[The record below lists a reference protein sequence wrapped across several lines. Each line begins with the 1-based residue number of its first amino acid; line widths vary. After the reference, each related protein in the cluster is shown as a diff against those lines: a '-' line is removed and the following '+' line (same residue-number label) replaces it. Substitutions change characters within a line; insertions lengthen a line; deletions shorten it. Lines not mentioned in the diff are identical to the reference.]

1 MMSASSIK
9 SAGAAGHYFE
19 HDDYYV
25 DGLSPSTWIGSGSK
39 TLGLAGEVDRETFK
53 LLLEGRLPDGQQVGT
68 FRDGEWK
75 HQPGI
80 DLTFSA
86 PKSVSILAEV
96 AGDKRLLEA
105 HDRAVQAVLQYIE
118 SEYIVT
124 RNRNRTMDTVE
135 YEKTGSLVAAT
146 FKHTTSRALDPQLHT
161 HCVVMNLTQ
170 RNDGQWRSTE
180 NKPIFIDQKHLGLV
194 YRQSLAQEVGSLG
207 FRLEHQG
214 KDGTWEVAGVSKE
227 TVRELSKRSEAIG
240 DALEARGKTRETA
253 TAVEKE
259 TATLDTRDRKV
270 AAERGELLN
279 RWHAELGEEKLT
291 ELEGVIALSRENTPS
306 LERQSEAILARVQLA
321 NEAVMWATEHLGE
334 RDTSWAHHDLVKVAS
349 RYAGS
354 RVLLSD
360 VTNAIDAAI
369 RSGQLIE
376 KSVRTFDKVSK
387 QEVDV
392 RGYTSHAAIAIEDE
406 LLREEYLGRDRVQR
420 LCSREQAVEAISN
433 AEEKA
438 NEIGYEWNTDQ
449 RKATEGIL
457 LSENRIVGVQ
467 GLAGTAKTNSVLS
480 TIANTARDMGY
491 EVKGLAPTNSAAQSL
506 SEGANISSSTIQSFL
521 GRSRNEWVEEK
532 RLLSQIEKIDRR
544 LERIINALKS
554 PGVDPQTGTQIPE
567 TSPIYQKRID
577 ELCCEKAELKSQR
590 EELTK
595 GLQRSP
601 QLWIVDEASM
611 VGTKLMHDLLQRAS
625 QVGARVVLTGDVRQL
640 ASVEAGAAFRQ
651 LQAHGMETYRLE
663 EIVRQT
669 NRGTRDAVYLS
680 LMKRASDALARLQES
695 GSTIKELVHH
705 KQNGRIDNVKSG
717 EIRRQE
723 LVKDYMG
730 LSPDERT
737 KSIILEPSREGR
749 RSTNKL
755 VRDALKRE
763 GALSEEIQTNQLSP
777 VDTTEAE
784 RRVVTSYQNGQIVRF
799 ARSFKREGIKQGLYY
814 EVVGRESHDI
824 LLKKFGSNEQSEPIR
839 FSPERYAAKNIQLFN
854 LTKSGLAVGE
864 KIVWRDNDKTSGRLN
879 NDTAIVEKI
888 ESTNVTFRLS
898 NGKLSE
904 FDMSTMANSHW
915 DYGYAMTVHAAQGK
929 TAQNVFVHAEANRD
943 ALLNTEQFYV
953 QISRAKDRVFLYTNS
968 KEGLIRAVEQRSGQK
983 QTAKESRYQPLER
996 LDHLL
1001 EKLWHQTTDREVLPE
1016 YSPDRDQGKEIA
1028 RGDIERTLTR

>member
-9 SAGAAGHYFE
+9 SAGAASHYFE

-25 DGLSPSTWIGSGSK
+25 DGLSPSAWVGSGAEALS
-39 TLGLAGEVDRETFK
+39 LVGEVERETFK
-53 LLLEGRLPDGQQVGT
+53 SLLDGRLPDGQQVGT

-75 HQPGI
+75 HQPGT

-105 HDRAVQAVLQYIE
+105 HDRAVQVVLQYIE

-124 RNRNRTMDTVE
+124 RNRNRTKDTVE

-194 YRQSLAQEVGSLG
+194 YRQFLAQEVGSLG

-214 KDGTWEVAGVSKE
+214 KDGTWEIAGVSKD

-253 TAVEKE
+253 TAGEKE

-387 QEVDV
+387 QEIDV
-392 RGYTSHAAIAIEDE
+392 RGYTSKAAIAIEDE
-406 LLREEYLGRDRVQR
+406 VIKEEYLGRDRVQA
-420 LCSREQAVEAISN
+420 LCSREQAAAAISN

-438 NEIGYEWNTDQ
+438 NELGYEWNADQ

-480 TIANTARDMGY
+480 TVAEKARVMGY
-491 EVKGLAPTNSAAQSL
+491 EVRGLTPTNSAAQSL
-506 SEGANISSSTIQSFL
+506 SEGANIPSSTIQSFL
-521 GRSRNEWVEEK
+521 GQNRNEWVEEK
-532 RLLSQIEKIDRR
+532 RLIAQVERIDRR
-544 LERIINALKS
+544 LERLKKALEN
-554 PGVDPQTGTQIPE
+554 PGVDLKTGTQIPE
-567 TSPIYQKRID
+567 TSPIYQKRLD
-577 ELCCEKAELKSQR
+577 ELCYEQTELKSQR
-590 EELTK
+590 DELAK
-595 GLQRSP
+595 GMQRSP
-601 QLWIVDEASM
+601 QLWVVDEASM
-611 VGTKLMHDLLQRAS
+611 IGTKLMRDLLQRAS
-625 QVGARVVLTGDVRQL
+625 QVGAKVVLTGDVRQL

-680 LMKRASDALARLQES
+680 LMKRASNALSRLQES
-695 GSTIKELVHH
+695 GSTIKELVAH
-705 KQNGRIDNVKSG
+705 KKSGKIDHEKSG
-717 EIRRQE
+717 EVRRQE
-723 LVKDYMG
+723 LVKDYMA
-730 LSPDERT
+730 LAPDERA

-749 RSTNKL
+749 RRTNEL
-755 VRDALKRE
+755 VRDALKKE
-763 GALSEEIQTNQLSP
+763 DALGEELRTNQLSP
-777 VDTTEAE
+777 VDATEAE
-784 RRVVTSYQNGQIVRF
+784 RRMVTSYQNGCIVRF

-814 EVVGRESHDI
+814 QVVGRENHDL
-824 LLKKFGSNEQSEPIR
+824 LLKKLGGNEQAELIR
-839 FSPERYAAKNIQLFN
+839 FSPENYAAKNIQLFE
-854 LTKSGLAVGE
+854 LTESGLAVGE
-864 KIVWRDNDKTSGRLN
+864 KIVWRDNDKPTGRLN
-879 NDTAIVEKI
+879 NDTATVEKI
-888 ESTNVTFRLS
+888 EGTNVTFRLS
-898 NGKLSE
+898 NGKTGE
-904 FDMSTMANSHW
+904 FDMSKLANSHW
-915 DYGYAMTVHAAQGK
+915 DHGYAMTVHAAQGK
-929 TAQNVFVHAEANRD
+929 TAQNVFVHAETNRE

-953 QISRAKDRVFLYTNS
+953 QISRAKDRVYLYTDS
-968 KEGLIRAVEQRSGQK
+968 KEGLVRAVEQRSGQK
-983 QTAKESRYQPLER
+983 QTAKESRYQSLEPLE
-996 LDHLL
+996 HLID
-1001 EKLWHQTTDREVLPE
+1001 KLWQQPESGRSSTQTT
-1016 YSPDRDQGKEIA
+1016 GKSQAKGIS
-1028 RGDIERTLTR
+1028 RGDSERSLTR

>member
-53 LLLEGRLPDGQQVGT
+53 SLLEGRLPDGQQVGT

-75 HQPGI
+75 HQPGT

-124 RNRNRTMDTVE
+124 RNRNRTKDTVE

-253 TAVEKE
+253 TAMEKE

-279 RWHAELGEEKLT
+279 RWHAELGKEKLE
-291 ELEGVIALSRENTPS
+291 ELEEVIAQSREKIPS
-306 LERQSEAILARVQLA
+306 LELQSEAILARVQLA

-334 RDTSWAHHDLVKVAS
+334 RDTSWTHHDLVKEAS

-360 VTNAIDAAI
+360 VNNAIDAAI
-369 RSGQLIE
+369 GSGQLIE

-554 PGVDPQTGTQIPE
+554 PGVDPKTGTQIPE

-730 LSPDERT
+730 LAPDERT

-749 RSTNKL
+749 WSTNKL

-879 NDTAIVEKI
+879 NDTATVEKI

-953 QISRAKDRVFLYTNS
+953 QISRAKDRVYLYTNS

-983 QTAKESRYQPLER
+983 QAAKESRYQPLER
-996 LDHLL
+996 LDHLF

-1016 YSPDRDQGKEIA
+1016 QSPDRGQGKETA

>member
-53 LLLEGRLPDGQQVGT
+53 SLLEGRLPDGQLVGT

-75 HQPGI
+75 HQPGT

-124 RNRNRTMDTVE
+124 RNRNRTKDTVE
-135 YEKTGSLVAAT
+135 YEKTSSLVAAT

-227 TVRELSKRSEAIG
+227 TMRELSKRSEAIG
-240 DALEARGKTRETA
+240 GALETRGKTRETA

-279 RWHAELGEEKLT
+279 RWHAELGKEKLE
-291 ELEGVIALSRENTPS
+291 ELEEVIAQSREKIPS
-306 LERQSEAILARVQLA
+306 LELQSEAILARVQLA

-334 RDTSWAHHDLVKVAS
+334 RDTSWTHHDLVKEAS

-360 VTNAIDAAI
+360 VNNAIDAAI
-369 RSGQLIE
+369 GSGQLIE

-387 QEVDV
+387 QEVDF

-554 PGVDPQTGTQIPE
+554 PGVDLKTGTQIPE

-953 QISRAKDRVFLYTNS
+953 QISRAKDRVYLYTNS

-983 QTAKESRYQPLER
+983 QAAKESRYQPLER

-1016 YSPDRDQGKEIA
+1016 HSPDRDQGKETA

>member
-53 LLLEGRLPDGQQVGT
+53 SLLEGRLPDGQQVGT

-75 HQPGI
+75 HQPGA

-124 RNRNRTMDTVE
+124 RNRNRTKDTVE

-279 RWHAELGEEKLT
+279 RWHAELGKEKLE
-291 ELEGVIALSRENTPS
+291 ELEEVIAQSREKIPS
-306 LERQSEAILARVQLA
+306 LELQSEAILARVQLA

-334 RDTSWAHHDLVKVAS
+334 RDTSWTHHDLVKEAS

-360 VTNAIDAAI
+360 VNNAIDAAI
-369 RSGQLIE
+369 GSGQLIE

-406 LLREEYLGRDRVQR
+406 LLREEYLGRDRVQG

-467 GLAGTAKTNSVLS
+467 GLAGTAK
-480 TIANTARDMGY
+480 
-491 EVKGLAPTNSAAQSL
+491 
-506 SEGANISSSTIQSFL
+506 
-521 GRSRNEWVEEK
+521 
-532 RLLSQIEKIDRR
+532 
-544 LERIINALKS
+544 
-554 PGVDPQTGTQIPE
+554 
-567 TSPIYQKRID
+567 
-577 ELCCEKAELKSQR
+577 
-590 EELTK
+590 
-595 GLQRSP
+595 
-601 QLWIVDEASM
+601 
-611 VGTKLMHDLLQRAS
+611 
-625 QVGARVVLTGDVRQL
+625 
-640 ASVEAGAAFRQ
+640 
-651 LQAHGMETYRLE
+651 
-663 EIVRQT
+663 
-669 NRGTRDAVYLS
+669 
-680 LMKRASDALARLQES
+680 
-695 GSTIKELVHH
+695 
-705 KQNGRIDNVKSG
+705 
-717 EIRRQE
+717 
-723 LVKDYMG
+723 
-730 LSPDERT
+730 
-737 KSIILEPSREGR
+737 
-749 RSTNKL
+749 
-755 VRDALKRE
+755 
-763 GALSEEIQTNQLSP
+763 
-777 VDTTEAE
+777 
-784 RRVVTSYQNGQIVRF
+784 
-799 ARSFKREGIKQGLYY
+799 
-814 EVVGRESHDI
+814 
-824 LLKKFGSNEQSEPIR
+824 
-839 FSPERYAAKNIQLFN
+839 
-854 LTKSGLAVGE
+854 
-864 KIVWRDNDKTSGRLN
+864 
-879 NDTAIVEKI
+879 
-888 ESTNVTFRLS
+888 
-898 NGKLSE
+898 
-904 FDMSTMANSHW
+904 
-915 DYGYAMTVHAAQGK
+915 
-929 TAQNVFVHAEANRD
+929 
-943 ALLNTEQFYV
+943 
-953 QISRAKDRVFLYTNS
+953 
-968 KEGLIRAVEQRSGQK
+968 
-983 QTAKESRYQPLER
+983 QTAYSAQ
-996 LDHLL
+996 
-1001 EKLWHQTTDREVLPE
+1001 LPI
-1016 YSPDRDQGKEIA
+1016 QHEIW
-1028 RGDIERTLTR
+1028 DTK

>member
-53 LLLEGRLPDGQQVGT
+53 SLLEGRLPDGQQVGT

-75 HQPGI
+75 HQPGT

-105 HDRAVQAVLQYIE
+105 HDRAVQAVLQYVE

-124 RNRNRTMDTVE
+124 RNRNRTKDTVE

-279 RWHAELGEEKLT
+279 RWHAELGKEKLE
-291 ELEGVIALSRENTPS
+291 ELEEVIAQSREKIPS
-306 LERQSEAILARVQLA
+306 LELQSEAILARVQLA

-334 RDTSWAHHDLVKVAS
+334 RDTSWTHHDLVKEAS

-360 VTNAIDAAI
+360 VNNAIDAAI
-369 RSGQLIE
+369 GSGQLIE

-554 PGVDPQTGTQIPE
+554 PGVDLKTGTQIPE

-705 KQNGRIDNVKSG
+705 KQNGRIDYVKSG

-943 ALLNTEQFYV
+943 TLLNTEQFYV
-953 QISRAKDRVFLYTNS
+953 QISRAKDRVYLYTNS

-983 QTAKESRYQPLER
+983 QAAKESRYQPLER

-1016 YSPDRDQGKEIA
+1016 HSPDRDQGKETA